1 MVQLLWKGALWFLKK
16 LNIES
21 PRGPEIPFLDRYMA
35 QIIENKYVNTYE
47 CSQQHSHN
55 R

>member
-16 LNIES
+16 LNTES
-21 PRGPEIPFLDRYMA
+21 ACGPEIPFLDRYMA
-35 QIIENKYVNTYE
+35 KIIEHKYVNTHD
-47 CSQQHSHN
+47 CSQQHIHN